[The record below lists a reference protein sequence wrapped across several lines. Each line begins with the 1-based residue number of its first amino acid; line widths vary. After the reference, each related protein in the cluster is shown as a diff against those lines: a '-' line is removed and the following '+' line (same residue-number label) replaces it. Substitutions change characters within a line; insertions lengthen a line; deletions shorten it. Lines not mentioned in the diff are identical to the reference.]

1 MFDDDGGGGGGD
13 GDCDEDDVDEYYRG
27 KTYRTEDAEPGE
39 VFAVFNIVCTMA
51 HCRRS
56 DASTARRLAAIT
68 VRGKDIGFRCSSWSS
83 SVTDPRTVRAFMAV
97 VR

>member
-27 KTYRTEDAEPGE
+27 KTYRTEDAEPE

-83 SVTDPRTVRAFMAV
+83 SVTDPRTVRAFMAA